1 MKNYFRI
8 TTYFPEENVC
18 AIVDCYG
25 KFEEIWQFSAYLV
38 RRKFKIRAVSKE
50 QTFEYGNIP
59 KAKPDDEH
67 LILRACQTGE
77 PTIQN
82 NRIKVNGKY
91 YFTK

>member
-1 MKNYFRI
+1 MENYFRI
-8 TTYFPEENVC
+8 TTYSPKENVC

-50 QTFEYGNIP
+50 QAFEHGNIP

-82 NRIKVNGKY
+82 NRIEINGKY

>member
-8 TTYFPEENVC
+8 TTYSPEENIS

-38 RRKFKIRAVSKE
+38 RRQFKIRAVSKE
-50 QTFEYGNIP
+50 QAFEYGNIS

-77 PTIQN
+77 PIIQD
-82 NRIKVNGKY
+82 NRIEVHGKY